1 MTLLRPP
8 VVPEK
13 SKSTDEDAEL
23 EVEEKPVPEADE
35 QEAGKVRKTY
45 FNLPPY
51 AQPHI
56 FIPAYLLPSFLTC
69 SAVYVRHPTAR
80 PGYSEIP
87 SPYDADGEV
96 MSLGWEFFKRVAPR
110 MRGRRE
116 RWMDPERSQDRK

>member
-1 MTLLRPP
+1 MTLLQPP
-8 VVPEK
+8 A
-13 SKSTDEDAEL
+13 STKSTEAEETEDDSA
-23 EVEEKPVPEADE
+23 PAPEADE
-35 QEAGKVRKTY
+35 SPIQSSHFT
-45 FNLPPY
+45 LPPY
-51 AQPHI
+51 AQPHL
-56 FIPAYLLPSFLTC
+56 FIPAYLQPSFLTC

-116 RWMDPERSQDRK
+116 RWMDPERSRDRK